1 MKRLLVAT
9 LMSLAVSS
17 GVSAQ
22 TLRFGFNEDV
32 DILDPTLSRGFTT
45 RIIFSALCD
54 KLIDITPDLKF
65 TPQLATEWTWSQDNL
80 ALTLKLRPNVVFHD
94 GEPFNAE
101 AVKYSLERHQS
112 MPGSQRKAEVGPLKS
127 VDVVDDLTV
136 KLNLASPFVPLVGYL
151 SDRAGMMVSP
161 KAAKA
166 LGDKFTTAP
175 VCAGPFKFRERVA
188 QDRIVVDKF
197 DKYWAKDRIHFDQ
210 IVFRTLPDPT
220 VRLANLRSGQLD
232 LIERVAPIDVASVK
246 SDNRFVIEE
255 ATELGW
261 NGLIYNVGAGEK
273 AKGPMGSDP
282 RIREAFDL
290 SIDRDGLVQA
300 MSKGQYTPGNQWI
313 SPSNAYY
320 DKKLPV
326 PKRDVARAKALL
338 AEAGQPRPVI
348 HLVTPTQTETVL
360 FAQIIQA
367 MTRDAG
373 FDLKIQSTEFATALD
388 ITQKG
393 DFEMF
398 TYFWSGRTDPDGN
411 IYNFTACGAPLNIG
425 KYCNEKVDGALK
437 AARQTSDVE
446 ARKKAW
452 GEAAAIILK
461 DRPML
466 FAFHRK
472 YFWGRKAEMKNFV
485 TYPDGLVRFTNLK
498 LN

>member
-9 LMSLAVSS
+9 LALLTVSV
-17 GVSAQ
+17 GAQAQ

-45 RIIFSALCD
+45 RMIFGALCD

-65 TPQLATEWTWSQDNL
+65 VPQLATSWSWSDDNL
-80 ALTLKLRPNVVFHD
+80 SLIIKLRPNVVFHD

-101 AVKYSLERHQS
+101 AVKYSIERHQS
-112 MPGSQRKAEVGPLKS
+112 MQGSQRKAELGPLKS
-127 VDVVDDLTV
+127 VEVVDDLTV
-136 KLNLASPFVPLVGYL
+136 RLNLASAFTPLVGYL

-161 KAAKA
+161 KAARE

-197 DKYWAKDRIHFDQ
+197 DKYWNKDNIHLDQ
-210 IVFRTLPDPT
+210 VVFKTLPDAT

-232 LIERVAPIDVASVK
+232 LIERIAPIDVAGVK
-246 SDNRFVIEE
+246 SDNRFAVEE
-255 ATELGW
+255 STELGW
-261 NGLIYNVGAGEK
+261 NGILYNIGAGDK
-273 AKGPMGSDP
+273 AKGPMGVDP
-282 RIREAFDL
+282 RIREAFEL

-313 SPSNAYY
+313 APSNAFYVK
-320 DKKLPV
+320 DIPI
-326 PKRDVARAKALL
+326 PKRDVTRAKALL
-338 AEAGQPRPVI
+338 AETGQPHPVVT
-348 HLVTPTQTETVL
+348 LVTPTQTETVQ

-373 FDLKIQSTEFATALD
+373 FDVKIQATEFATALD
-388 ITQKG
+388 MTQKG

-411 IYNFTACGAPLNIG
+411 IYNFTACNAPLNIG
-425 KYCNEKVDGALK
+425 KYCNPDVDAALQ
-437 AARQTSDVE
+437 AARRASEPQARRE
-446 ARKKAW
+446 AWAR
-452 GEAAAIILK
+452 AASIILK

-485 TYPDGLVRFTNLK
+485 AYPDGLVRFANLRM
-498 LN
+498 N

>member
-1 MKRLLVAT
+1 MKRVLFASLLSFAVA
-9 LMSLAVSS
+9 S
-17 GVSAQ
+17 GVQAQ
-22 TLRFGFNEDV
+22 SLRFGFNEDV
-32 DILDPTLSRGFTT
+32 DVLDPTLSRGFTT
-45 RIIFSALCD
+45 RMIFSALCD
-54 KLIDITPDLKF
+54 KLIDISPDLKF
-65 TPQLATEWTWSQDNL
+65 TPQLATSWSWSDDNL
-80 ALTLKLRPNVVFHD
+80 SLTLKLRPNVVFHD

-101 AVKYSLERHQS
+101 AVKYSIERHQS
-112 MPGSQRKAEVGPLKS
+112 MTGSQRKAELGPLKS
-127 VDVVDDLTV
+127 VEAVDSLTV
-136 KLNLASPFVPLVGYL
+136 KLNLSASFVPLVGYL

-161 KAAKA
+161 KAAKE

-175 VCAGPFKFRERVA
+175 VCAGPFKFKERVA

-197 DKYWAKDRIHFDQ
+197 DKYWNKDNIHFDQ

-232 LIERVAPIDVASVK
+232 LIERIAPIDVASVK
-246 SDNRFVIEE
+246 SEGRFMVEE
-255 ATELGW
+255 NTELGW
-261 NGLIYNVGAGEK
+261 NGLLYNIGAGEK

-282 RIREAFDL
+282 RIREAFEL

-300 MSKGQYTPGNQWI
+300 MSKGQYTPGNQWV
-313 SPSNAYY
+313 SPSNAFY
-320 DKKLPV
+320 DKQHPIQ
-326 PKRDVARAKALL
+326 KRDIAKAKALL
-338 AEAGQPRPVI
+338 AAAGNPNPVVT
-348 HLVTPTQTETVL
+348 LVTPTQTETVQ

-373 FDLKIQSTEFATALD
+373 FDVKIQATEFATALD

-411 IYNFTACGAPLNIG
+411 IYNFTACNAPLNIG
-425 KYCNEKVDGALK
+425 KYCNPGADTALH
-437 AARQTSDVE
+437 AARRTADPE
-446 ARKKAW
+446 ARRKAW
-452 GEAAAIILK
+452 AQAAAIILK

-472 YFWGRKAEMKNFV
+472 YFWGRKKELTNFV
-485 TYPDGLVRFTNLK
+485 AYPDGLVRFTNLK

>member
-17 GVSAQ
+17 GLSAQ

-65 TPQLATEWTWSQDNL
+65 TPQLATEWAWSQDNL
-80 ALTLKLRPNVVFHD
+80 SLTLKLRPNVVFHD

-175 VCAGPFKFRERVA
+175 VCAGPFKFKERVA

-232 LIERVAPIDVASVK
+232 LIERVAPIDVAGVK
-246 SDNRFVIEE
+246 SDNRFTIEE

-261 NGLIYNVGAGEK
+261 NGILYNVGAGEK

-282 RIREAFDL
+282 RIREAFEL

-320 DKKLPV
+320 DKSLPV
-326 PKRDVARAKALL
+326 PKRDVAKAKALL
-338 AEAGQPRPVI
+338 AAAGQPNPVI

-373 FDLKIQSTEFATALD
+373 FDLKIQATEFATALD

-425 KYCNEKVDGALK
+425 KYCNEKVDVALK

-452 GEAAAIILK
+452 GEAATIILK